1 VTGKLDK
8 ALALSATET
17 ELLRDL
23 RSRQG
28 RPLNDKAAAV
38 LLNALFQAAARV
50 DMVPPPGQAPLEAA
64 DAQAF
69 KAAVAGA
76 DMATLRAAVA
86 YLRHVHAKGPAHSL
100 KALADGLPQ
109 AVISRRLALGGR
121 EPSIDNGLLP

>member
-1 VTGKLDK
+1 MTGKLDK

-23 RSRQG
+23 RSRLG
-28 RPLNDKAAAV
+28 RPHNDKAAAV

-50 DMVPPPGQAPLEAA
+50 DIAPPPGQPLLAA
-64 DAQAF
+64 DDF

-86 YLRHVHAKGPAHSL
+86 TLRDIHGKGPAHAL

-109 AVISRRLALGGR
+109 AVISRRLALAGR
-121 EPSIDNGLLP
+121 EPALDNGML